1 MRTLERQSLT
11 KQLMDVLIQNI
22 CTGDLPA
29 GEKLPPEAELAEQLR
44 VSRNTLRE
52 ALKTL
57 ETFGIIESLHGQ
69 GTFVSAAALQ
79 RIPNIE
85 ILKLLSEN
93 HDVQSLLDARLVIEP
108 GMARL
113 AAERRTEEDIEIISE
128 SIGLFLDN
136 AHDLESI
143 FHMQVAQAAKSP
155 VLYGYLQGVFQQLVH
170 TPYPLVQAKLLPD
183 YADNEIREHKEILD
197 AICDQDSIAARDLMY
212 LHLKRRF
219 KLMSSTD
226 ET

>member
-11 KQLMDVLIQNI
+11 KQLMDVIIQNI

-79 RIPNIE
+79 RVPNIE

-108 GMARL
+108 GLARL
-113 AAERRTEEDIEIISE
+113 AAERRTEDDIEIISD

-136 AHDLESI
+136 AHDLEHI
-143 FHMQVAQAAKSP
+143 FHMRVAQAAGSP
-155 VLYGYLQGVFQQLVH
+155 VLYGYLQGVIQQLIH
-170 TPYPLVQAKLLPD
+170 TPYPLVQAKLLPN
-183 YADNEIREHKEILD
+183 YADSEIREHKEILE
-197 AICDQDSIAARDLMY
+197 AICDQDSISARDLMHM
-212 LHLKRRF
+212 HLKRRF

-226 ET
+226 E

>member
-1 MRTLERQSLT
+1 MRAFERQSLT
-11 KQLMDVLIQNI
+11 KQLMDVILDNIQS
-22 CTGDLPA
+22 GDLPA

-69 GTFVSAAALQ
+69 GTFVSANALQ

-85 ILKLLSEN
+85 VLKLLSEN

-113 AAERRTEEDIEIISE
+113 AAERRTEEEIEIISG
-128 SIGLFLDN
+128 SIDLFLDST
-136 AHDLESI
+136 HGLETI
-143 FHMQVAQAAKSP
+143 FHMRVAQAAKSP
-155 VLYGYLQGVFQQLVH
+155 VLYGYLQAVIQQLVH
-170 TPYPLVQAKLLPD
+170 TPYPLVQAKLLPN
-183 YADNEIREHKEILD
+183 YADSEIREHREILE
-197 AICDQDSIAARDLMY
+197 AICDQDSIAARDLMHM
-212 LHLKRRF
+212 HLKRRF
-219 KLMSSTD
+219 RLMSKT
-226 ET
+226 EE

>member
-69 GTFVSAAALQ
+69 GTFVSATALQ

-108 GMARL
+108 GLARL
-113 AAERRTEEDIEIISE
+113 AALCMVPNLDGIQWRNCLSKHVRHGRYRLAGRREEGI
-128 SIGLFLDN
+128 
-136 AHDLESI
+136 
-143 FHMQVAQAAKSP
+143 
-155 VLYGYLQGVFQQLVH
+155 
-170 TPYPLVQAKLLPD
+170 
-183 YADNEIREHKEILD
+183 
-197 AICDQDSIAARDLMY
+197 
-212 LHLKRRF
+212 
-219 KLMSSTD
+219 
-226 ET
+226 